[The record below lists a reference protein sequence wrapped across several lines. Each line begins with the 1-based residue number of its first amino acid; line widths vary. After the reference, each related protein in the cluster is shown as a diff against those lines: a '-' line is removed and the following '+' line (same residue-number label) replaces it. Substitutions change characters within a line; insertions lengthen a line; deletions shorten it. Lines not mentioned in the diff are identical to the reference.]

1 MDNQQEKQTSFKGIL
16 ALTICALIWGTAFVA
31 QAIGADSADPLTF
44 NWARS
49 ILATVFLTVLSY
61 GLDKY
66 NHKDFTLLG
75 TKNNIQQSKLL
86 KGGFLAGAM
95 LTTAS
100 FFQQFGIMQTSVG
113 KAGFITALYIV
124 FGPLFAFLFFRRKI
138 TKLQILSVVVAI
150 VAMYFISITEEF
162 TISKGD
168 FLVFLCAIFFTLQIL
183 SIDYYGDGI
192 DGIRLSM
199 IMFSTCTVLNGIL
212 MFIFENPN
220 FSLLLTG
227 WAPILY
233 LGVMSSGIAYT
244 LQIIGQQYCNPLLAC
259 MLMSLESV
267 FALISGWIVLGQVM
281 SGREIFGCIL
291 LMGAIVMAQLP
302 DRK

>member
-75 TKNNIQQSKLL
+75 TENNIQQSKLL

-124 FGPLFAFLFFRRKI
+124 FVPLFCNF
-138 TKLQILSVVVAI
+138 TT
-150 VAMYFISITEEF
+150 YFILLPF
-162 TISKGD
+162 FWLYQRF
-168 FLVFLCAIFFTLQIL
+168 FL
-183 SIDYYGDGI
+183 
-192 DGIRLSM
+192 RH
-199 IMFSTCTVLNGIL
+199 TCTWHRSAHL
-212 MFIFENPN
+212 
-220 FSLLLTG
+220 
-227 WAPILY
+227 
-233 LGVMSSGIAYT
+233 
-244 LQIIGQQYCNPLLAC
+244 
-259 MLMSLESV
+259 
-267 FALISGWIVLGQVM
+267 
-281 SGREIFGCIL
+281 
-291 LMGAIVMAQLP
+291 
-302 DRK
+302 